1 MFIEIV
7 ASDSG
12 GAADYVLAP
21 KIITFVHGKE

>member
-1 MFIEIV
+1 MFIELV

-12 GAADYVLAP
+12 GATDYVGAL